1 MRKVFCEPLSREVE
15 VPDNPERIVSLSPA
29 VTEALFMLGLGNR
42 VVGVSAYDFHP
53 PEARKRQVVGSY
65 STASVSRLRE
75 LKPDLVLVITGYQR
89 ELALKLSEEFPTYA
103 FELPLSVAGVI
114 DLAVKVGL
122 VTGAYEMARKL
133 ERDMIK
139 AVSGLT
145 QGSGKVYIEIDLGG
159 PTAFGAYS
167 YITDAVEMLGY
178 RSVTGD
184 EPAEWLVPSFEMVA
198 MADPDVIV
206 YEPKMFRR
214 IEKAGVI
221 EAFKKRGWGKL
232 RALAEGRVIVTP
244 GPYDFL
250 AHHGPSF
257 VINALPWLS
266 RSLEEALKGPSGAQ

>member
-1 MRKVFCEPLSREVE
+1 MRRVFCEPLSREVE

-29 VTEALFMLGLGNR
+29 VTETLFMLGLGNQ

-65 STASVSRLRE
+65 STASVSRLRD

-89 ELALKLSEEFPTYA
+89 GLALRLSEEFPTYA

-122 VTGAYEMARKL
+122 VTGAYERARAL
-133 ERDMIK
+133 ERDMIRSI
-139 AVSGLT
+139 SGLKR
-145 QGSGKVYIEIDLGG
+145 GSGKVYVEIDLGG
-159 PTAFGAYS
+159 PTSFGAYS

-184 EPAEWLVPSFEMVA
+184 EPAEWLAPSFERIAV
-198 MADPDVIV
+198 ADPDVIV

-214 IEKAGVI
+214 IEKSDVI
-221 EAFKKRGWGKL
+221 EAFKKRGWGEL
-232 RALAEGRVIVTP
+232 RALGEGRVLVTP

-257 VINALPWLS
+257 IMNAIPWLS
-266 RSLEEALKGPSGAQ
+266 RSLEEALNGVSSDQ